1 MPGPGVS
8 SLPTSASSHPLDFV
22 SIVTNLKIKL
32 DIGQKCKYWTDST
45 EHIYWYLCYI
55 LFWGFLSRARTHF
68 GQEVIVFLVA
78 DLVFRL
84 SAEGAIV
91 VMANVGL
98 MWRGSNSLKLKS
110 GIINAST

>member
-1 MPGPGVS
+1 MKNS
-8 SLPTSASSHPLDFV
+8 CKIRNLQSFENSEYLSH
-22 SIVTNLKIKL
+22 
-32 DIGQKCKYWTDST
+32 
-45 EHIYWYLCYI
+45 I
-55 LFWGFLSRARTHF
+55 LFKDFLPHTCTHF

-84 SAEGAIV
+84 SAEGAII